1 MAEAQNPFR
10 ERLGLLVPINNL
22 QPRQQEQLLAAAEI
36 LTLRRKEYLFRQGDH
51 DHYSF
56 YLLAGELEM
65 VAGDQLIK
73 KVIGGEAT
81 SFHPLAQLQPR
92 QMSAVAVTNVQIL
105 RIDRRVLDTLLSVGT
120 DTRALTAEP
129 AIEVE
134 EYETVGSNDWLATLL
149 QSELFARIPPS
160 NIQRLIDTLETTE
173 VKAGDVIIQQ
183 GAAGDYYYVIQAG
196 TCEVCRATRV
206 GKDIRLAEL
215 GPGDTFGEEALV
227 SNATRNAT
235 VRMLTDGALGRLT
248 QEHFIE
254 LIKRPVLQ
262 GISLATA
269 TTMVA
274 AGARWLD
281 VRFPEE
287 HSANGLPNSI
297 NIPLSLLRNRL
308 KGIDR
313 DVQYIAYCDTGGRS
327 SAAAFLLTEEGC
339 DAYFVEN
346 GGIDEIG
353 AQQARAVTATPAPPT
368 ISAPRDELVAA
379 EALALSLAADVERA
393 RLQIETA
400 QRLMAEAAAAKRDAE
415 QYVQQRLQGERAAI
429 DQAAAL
435 VQTKLAEA
443 QQFKA
448 ALERQHAA
456 AVAEATRQR
465 ATQDAKAEELQRKIA
480 LAMQE
485 KEQRLEEV
493 YHKQAAQLEQ
503 LHAEQ
508 ADTRKALDQAWQE
521 LELESSK
528 SRERL
533 AAAERLE
540 REIKARED
548 AQAQSIAER
557 EQQIRDAL
565 TAELARERQRFEVE
579 FARSAAEIA
588 RARHEQ
594 QAAEAANQAAADEAR
609 RIMAEYQTTQ
619 QRQLAILQ
627 QRLLAERAAVVTE
640 AERIRVEMAAALQAK
655 TDAEAAR
662 DAAERELSV
671 ARERQT
677 TSAATETHLR
687 THLQMLETRVANAAR
702 GVSDAETA
710 TSNAAERQREN
721 AQRLER
727 TYSSEN
733 ELDRLLHRELDD
745 WIEEQERFHGST
757 EQRAEFTRQQAQTER
772 IKQRAAAAKQAATN
786 NVFSLLD
793 EIAGKIGVDL

>member
-22 QPRQQEQLLAAAEI
+22 QPKQQEQLLAAAEI
-36 LTLRRKEYLFRQGDH
+36 LTLRRKEYLFRQGDN

-92 QMSAVAVTNVQIL
+92 QMSAVAVTNAQIL

-120 DTRALTAEP
+120 DARALAALP
-129 AIEVE
+129 AIEIE
-134 EYETVGSNDWLATLL
+134 EYTTDGSNDWLATLL

-173 VKAGDVIIQQ
+173 VKAGDVVIQQ
-183 GAAGDYYYVIQAG
+183 GAAGDYYYVIQTG
-196 TCEVCRATRV
+196 MCEVCRATRV
-206 GKDIRLAEL
+206 GKEIRLAEL

-353 AQQARAVTATPAPPT
+353 AQQARTVAARPAPT

-400 QRLMAEAAAAKRDAE
+400 QRLMIEAAAAKRDAE

-429 DQAAAL
+429 DKAAAL

-448 ALERQHAA
+448 DLERQHAA

-465 ATQDAKAEELQRKIA
+465 TAQDAQAEELQRKIA
-480 LAMQE
+480 HAMQE

-493 YHKQAAQLEQ
+493 YRKQAARLEQ
-503 LHAEQ
+503 LHAEHT
-508 ADTRKALDQAWQE
+508 DTRKALDQAWQE

-540 REIKARED
+540 REIKKRED

-557 EQQIRDAL
+557 EQQIRDTL

-588 RARHEQ
+588 RARHDQ
-594 QAAEAANQAAADEAR
+594 QAAEAASHAAADEAR
-609 RIMAEYQTTQ
+609 RIMAEYQATQ
-619 QRQLAILQ
+619 QRQLATLQ
-627 QRLLAERAAVVTE
+627 QSLLAERAAVVTE
-640 AERIRVEMAAALQAK
+640 AERIRAEMAVARQAK
-655 TDAEAAR
+655 TNAEAAR

-710 TSNAAERQREN
+710 TSNAAERQRDN

-733 ELDRLLHRELDD
+733 ELDRLLHHELDE

-757 EQRAEFTRQQAQTER
+757 EQHAELARQQAQTER

-793 EIAGKIGVDL
+793 EIAGKIGVEL